1 MGRLIAIEGIDG
13 AGKTTLAQGLAA
25 ARPEVVVVREPG
37 GAVVSERIRALV
49 KDPDLTIDPRAEA
62 LLFAAARAQMVA
74 EVVAPLLARGA
85 WVVLDRY
92 VDSSLAYQGAGR
104 ALGVEAI
111 AALNAFATGG
121 LVADLTLYVRVEPE
135 VGASRRGEQDPDR
148 MEQAGDAFFA
158 RVVAA
163 YDALAAAAMDRY
175 VVLDGAAAP
184 DDVLAQ
190 ALHALNRLQ

>member
-1 MGRLIAIEGIDG
+1 MRAPGYCHALVGRLIAIEGIDG

-49 KDPDLTIDPRAEA
+49 KDPDITIDPRAEA

-111 AALNAFATGG
+111 AALN
-121 LVADLTLYVRVEPE
+121 
-135 VGASRRGEQDPDR
+135 
-148 MEQAGDAFFA
+148 
-158 RVVAA
+158 
-163 YDALAAAAMDRY
+163 
-175 VVLDGAAAP
+175 
-184 DDVLAQ
+184 
-190 ALHALNRLQ
+190 